1 MEKLAELVKESIEY
15 TRKNMKGC
23 ENMTDEELFSDVME
37 NVTGMVLDYTFWDYE
52 MDSGVGKD

>member
-37 NVTGMVLDYTFWDYE
+37 NVTSMVLDYTFWDYE